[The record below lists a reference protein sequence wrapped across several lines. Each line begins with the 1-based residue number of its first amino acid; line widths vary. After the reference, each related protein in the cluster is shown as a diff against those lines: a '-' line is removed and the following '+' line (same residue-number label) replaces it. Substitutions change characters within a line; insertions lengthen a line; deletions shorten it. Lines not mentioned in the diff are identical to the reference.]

1 MAPVNFDNEIK
12 KTLEERTLKPSAEA
26 WSKLESQLDE
36 QPSNSNISRTWW
48 LAVAASLIAIAW
60 FWFNNES
67 STNATEKQQVEINE
81 PADVS
86 DPITEEA
93 KILNEEITKAESNA
107 VVNEEVE
114 QKPAMN
120 KVKKSETKAQLI
132 QNEEVVAEV
141 TVDPNLEAAS
151 DAVQEKS
158 IEQQRI
164 DAIVTQM
171 KAIDSTD
178 HWSIDNEVDA
188 LLAEAQR
195 NIKLEKLY
203 NEALNSIDSNAL
215 LEEIEDDLNQ
225 SFRAK
230 VFEALKS
237 SYKTVKT
244 AVAERNN

>member
-36 QPSNSNISRTWW
+36 QPSNSNKSRTWW
-48 LAVAASLIAIAW
+48 LAVAASLIAVAW

-67 STNATEKQQVEINE
+67 STTATEKQQVEINE
-81 PADVS
+81 PTNVV
-86 DPITEEA
+86 DPITEED
-93 KILNEEITKAESNA
+93 KILSEELNKTESNA

-114 QKPAMN
+114 QKPVIN

-132 QNEEVVAEV
+132 QNEEVVADV
-141 TVDPNLEAAS
+141 TVDPNLEAT

-158 IEQQRI
+158 IEKQKI
-164 DAIVTQM
+164 DAIVAQM
-171 KAIDSTD
+171 KAIDSTN

>member
-12 KTLEERTLKPSAEA
+12 KTLEERTLKPSADA

-36 QPSNSNISRTWW
+36 QPSNSNKSRTWW
-48 LAVAASLIAIAW
+48 LAVAASLIAVAW

-67 STNATEKQQVEINE
+67 STTATEKQQVEINE
-81 PADVS
+81 PVDVL
-86 DPITEEA
+86 DPIKEED
-93 KILNEEITKAESNA
+93 KILNEELNKTESNT

-114 QKPAMN
+114 QKPVIN
-120 KVKKSETKAQLI
+120 RVKKSKTKPQLI

-141 TVDPNLEAAS
+141 TADSNLEVAS

-158 IEQQRI
+158 IEQQKI
-164 DAIVTQM
+164 DAIVAQM
-171 KAIDSTD
+171 KAIDSTNL
-178 HWSIDNEVDA
+178 WSIDNEVDA

-203 NEALNSIDSNAL
+203 NDALNSIDSNAL